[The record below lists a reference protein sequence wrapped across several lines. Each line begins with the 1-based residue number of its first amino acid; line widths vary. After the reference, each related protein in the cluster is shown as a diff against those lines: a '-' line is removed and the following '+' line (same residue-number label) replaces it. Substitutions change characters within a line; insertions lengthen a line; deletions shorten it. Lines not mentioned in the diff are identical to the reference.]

1 MSWEQ
6 LHLWL
11 SRFHRSLWFLP
22 TAYALGS
29 MLVLAL
35 APFLAPLVPQGLLGW
50 VSPDAVEKMLGI
62 LASSMLAVAIFSL
75 GTMVSALHA
84 SASSSTPRARVLLT
98 EDRSAQTA
106 ISTFIGAFIF
116 SILGIIGL
124 STDVYSEASRF
135 IVFVITVVI
144 IAVVIVVLIS
154 WINRLSKIGGVG
166 EAVDLVEQATQKAF
180 SVVAH
185 DPYHGGQRLVSVP
198 SSAEPVY
205 VDAYGYIQHIDGQ
218 SLATLC
224 DELEVD
230 VYLVARAGRYADPNR
245 PVAMADG
252 NLDEEARRRITEAF
266 SIGDARTFEEDP
278 RFGLIVLSEIGS
290 RALSPA
296 VNDPGTAID
305 VLSTMVRVLARWR
318 KEVQTTQIEVRCPR
332 LHVVNLEVEDVVVD
346 AFRWLAR
353 DGAGLL
359 EVSIKIQKALATL
372 ANADPDAFKAA
383 VEGMSEEAYD
393 RATQSMNNDDDLR
406 TLRRL
411 RMDLELA

>member
-6 LHLWL
+6 ITLWL
-11 SRFHRSLWFLP
+11 SRFYRSLWFLP
-22 TAYALGS
+22 SAYALGS
-29 MLVLAL
+29 VLVLAL
-35 APFLAPLVPQGLLGW
+35 APVLAPLVPAGLLGL

-62 LASSMLAVAIFSL
+62 LTSSMLAVAIFSL

-116 SILGIIGL
+116 SVLGIIGL

-144 IAVVIVVLIS
+144 ITVVIAVLIS

-180 SVVAH
+180 GVVAR
-185 DPYHGGQRLVSVP
+185 DPYHGGQQLVSVP
-198 SSAEPVY
+198 SSAEPIY

-218 SLATLC
+218 SLAALC
-224 DELEVD
+224 DELGVHL
-230 VYLVARAGRYADPNR
+230 YLVARAGRYVDPSR
-245 PVAMADG
+245 PIAMAEGNPDDG
-252 NLDEEARRRITEAF
+252 VRERIAKAF

-278 RFGLIVLSEIGS
+278 RFGLIVLSEIAS

-305 VLSTMVRVLARWR
+305 VLSTIVRVLARWR
-318 KEVQTTQIEVRCPR
+318 AEVGTTHVEVRCER
-332 LHVVNLEVEDVVVD
+332 LHVVGLKMEDVIAD

-372 ANADPDAFKAA
+372 AQADPGAFKAA
-383 VEGMSEEAYD
+383 VESMSEEAYD
-393 RATQSMNNDDDLR
+393 RAKQAMASDDDLR
-406 TLRRL
+406 ILRRL
-411 RMDLELA
+411 RADLQLA